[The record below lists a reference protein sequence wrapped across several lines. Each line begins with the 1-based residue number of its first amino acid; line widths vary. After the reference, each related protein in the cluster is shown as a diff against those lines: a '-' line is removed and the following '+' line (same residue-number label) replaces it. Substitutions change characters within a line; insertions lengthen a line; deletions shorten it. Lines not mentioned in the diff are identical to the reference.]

1 MKLRE
6 ELEKRGFLYQFTSEK
21 LFDMYE
27 KGGQSF
33 YLGCDPSADSLTIG
47 NFAAIMNTVNFMKRG
62 NKLILIVGG
71 ETGMIGDPG
80 GRNSERQMLSQES
93 LNYNVAKI
101 TEQVGY
107 ILNNLKELSGEDFVF
122 EVRNNQEFYKNMT
135 FSDFL
140 REVGKYITVN
150 QMMSKETVKKRI
162 EDPDQSISFTEFSYM
177 LLQAYDFYR
186 LHTKEGVNL
195 QLASSDQRGN
205 IVTGIEL
212 ISKKCG
218 DEVYGITGPLILDST
233 GKKFGKSEGNAIRL
247 SPEKN
252 SPYFVYQ
259 YFMNTSDADVERYL
273 KLFTLLSL
281 EEIDSIVKTHNNDTA
296 SRSGQR
302 SLAHYVVQT
311 VFGKKA
317 VEAAE
322 KISEVLFGSEDKL
335 ELIKNMSSEEVAALK
350 QETGG
355 ATIESLPMNIC
366 DAIVA
371 AGLETSKGNA
381 KKSIESGAIYVNEE
395 KVEKMDF
402 EITKNSFINN
412 KFILLRK

>member
-6 ELEKRGFLYQFTSEK
+6 ELEKRGFLYQYTSEK

-80 GRNSERQMLSQES
+80 GRDSERQMLSQET
-93 LNYNVAKI
+93 LDYNVSKI
-101 TEQVGY
+101 TEQVGK

-150 QMMSKETVKKRI
+150 QMMGKETVKKRI

-233 GKKFGKSEGNAIRL
+233 GKKFGKSEGNAIWL
-247 SPEKN
+247 SAEKN

-259 YFMNTSDADVERYL
+259 YFMNAADADVERYL

-281 EEIDSIVKTHNNDTA
+281 EEIDSIVDAHNKDTA

-302 SLAHYVVQT
+302 ALAQYVVQT

-317 VEAAE
+317 ALSAE

-335 ELIKNMSSEEVAALK
+335 SLLK
-350 QETGG
+350 
-355 ATIESLPMNIC
+355 
-366 DAIVA
+366 
-371 AGLETSKGNA
+371 
-381 KKSIESGAIYVNEE
+381 
-395 KVEKMDF
+395 
-402 EITKNSFINN
+402 
-412 KFILLRK
+412 